1 MSGVAAKNENYLNS
15 LIENT
20 KGKLGSG
27 KDIVDLK
34 DKDIGYGFLKT
45 MVSMEN
51 DQDALAYYTDEDIK
65 QVSNQ
70 YSILQSEAEKIN
82 STR

>member
-1 MSGVAAKNENYLNS
+1 
-15 LIENT
+15 
-20 KGKLGSG
+20 
-27 KDIVDLK
+27 
-34 DKDIGYGFLKT
+34 
-45 MVSMEN
+45 MEN